1 MKTTTQINERRKDAR
16 FKVQGMV
23 IAMSSPL
30 SLPPGNIK
38 EISQSGLVF
47 QYRENGNSKATP
59 QELNIIWAD
68 YVATYHLEKIPVRI
82 VSDVLDKNGGKD
94 NEYAT
99 RRQAVAFENLTPR
112 QENQIERLITARG
125 TIPL

>member
-23 IAMSSPL
+23 IAMSRPPF
-30 SLPPGNIK
+30 LPPGNIK
-38 EISQSGLVF
+38 EISRSGLVF
-47 QYRENGNSKATP
+47 QYRENGNNRAIP
-59 QELNIIWAD
+59 QELDIIWAD
-68 YVATYHLEKIPVRI
+68 YVAKHHLEKIPVRI
-82 VSDVLDKNGGKD
+82 VSDVLDENGGKD
-94 NEYAT
+94 NKSVT

-112 QENQIERLITARG
+112 QENQIGRLIKARG

>member
-16 FKVQGMV
+16 FKVKGMV
-23 IAMSSPL
+23 IAMSRPL
-30 SLPPGNIK
+30 SLPPGKIK

-47 QYRENGNSKATP
+47 QYRENGNSKLMP
-59 QELNIIWAD
+59 QGLNIIWAD
-68 YVATYHLEKIPVRI
+68 YVTTHHLGKIPVRI

-94 NEYAT
+94 NGYVT
-99 RRQAVAFENLTPR
+99 RRQAVAFENLTPK

>member
-1 MKTTTQINERRKDAR
+1 MKTTTLINERRKDAR

-23 IAMSSPL
+23 IAMSSPPFF
-30 SLPPGNIK
+30 PPGNIK
-38 EISQSGLVF
+38 EISRSGLVF
-47 QYRENGNSKATP
+47 QYRENGNNRAIP
-59 QELNIIWAD
+59 QELDIIWAD
-68 YVATYHLEKIPVRI
+68 YVAKHHLEKIPVRI
-82 VSDVLDKNGGKD
+82 VSDVLDENGGKD
-94 NEYAT
+94 NESVT

>member
-23 IAMSSPL
+23 IAMSRPPF
-30 SLPPGNIK
+30 LPPGNIK
-38 EISQSGLVF
+38 EISRSGLVF
-47 QYRENGNSKATP
+47 QYRENGNNRAIP
-59 QELNIIWAD
+59 QELDIIWAD
-68 YVATYHLEKIPVRI
+68 YVAKHHLEKIPVRI
-82 VSDVLDKNGGKD
+82 VSDVLDENGGKD
-94 NEYAT
+94 NESVT

-112 QENQIERLITARG
+112 QENQIGRLIKARG

>member
-1 MKTTTQINERRKDAR
+1 MKTTIQINERRKDAR

-23 IAMSSPL
+23 IAMSCPL

-38 EISQSGLVF
+38 EISQSGLFF
-47 QYRENGNSKATP
+47 QYLENGNIKAIP

-68 YVATYHLEKIPVRI
+68 YVATHHLEKIPVRI

-94 NEYAT
+94 NEYVT

-125 TIPL
+125 TISL